1 MDRQTVYKTSP
12 SSLLGATR
20 TSHSRLKDQQAGFPM
35 PLKFLPFLL
44 LLLLTPE
51 WVSPWFPDNNN

>member
-20 TSHSRLKDQQAGFPM
+20 TSQSRLKDQQAGFPM
-35 PLKFLPFLL
+35 PLKFLPF
-44 LLLLTPE
+44 
-51 WVSPWFPDNNN
+51 FFYYY